1 MGVVRIFGVGVAF
14 TAALAV
20 ATACSSGEKSS
31 PSSSPAKAS
40 SSSTTTSSSSA
51 AASASSSAPPSGV
64 APLGDYTNLLLQAD
78 DVGIDASG
86 AGTPTQNPGGVAGAG
101 VTFSNAAK
109 GRTIDDLVVVF
120 TDPATA
126 AQQAKEHAQSYG
138 KYVTT
143 APQPLDVGTN
153 GLIAVGLSPDNSKA
167 VTYVTFADG
176 RVGADLEFDSQPIRS
191 RSAKDRA
198 RDRPDTRPDPQ
209 EPNAQLAQPVCD
221 PAPTPG
227 QRTIISASVAA
238 DRHR

>member
-31 PSSSPAKAS
+31 PSSSPSKAS

-126 AQQAKEHAQSYG
+126 AQQAKERAQSYG

-167 VTYVTFADG
+167 VTYVTFAEG
-176 RVGADLEFDSQPIRS
+176 RVGADLEFDSQP
-191 RSAKDRA
+191 
-198 RDRPDTRPDPQ
+198 
-209 EPNAQLAQPVCD
+209 ND
-221 PAPTPG
+221 PAP
-227 QRTIISASVAA
+227 QDIVLAIARTQDQILKNRMPS
-238 DRHR
+238 